1 MPIGSTW
8 SIRRSPR
15 AGALLPRLQNGL
27 PRHRF
32 HDAVL
37 VATAQAHGHGLLTRR
52 DTIFGP
58 WTNVPI
64 AAL

>member
-1 MPIGSTW
+1 
-8 SIRRSPR
+8 
-15 AGALLPRLQNGL
+15 LQNGL